1 MLAAHMN
8 TLKIAPVLLA
18 TAIAL
23 LVLPLAA
30 QAQYVVPPDN
40 SAVNQYTETVPT
52 AGGGQDTDRQG
63 KKRHSPAEV
72 LGAGNAKRLEAQG
85 PQGRAAAEVAAA
97 TAPAGDLPPAAP
109 TVETEVGA
117 QAKQGG
123 TGNVPE
129 ADAASSPAVSP
140 LSSDSSGSSG
150 LGEVIA
156 QATGSSSSG
165 EMGLL
170 LPLVIVAALAWSLSY
185 FWRQRRRVG

>member
-1 MLAAHMN
+1 ML
-8 TLKIAPVLLA
+8 IATAFALLA
-18 TAIAL
+18 
-23 LVLPLAA
+23 LPPAA
-30 QAQYVVPPDN
+30 PAQYVVPPDN

-63 KKRHSPAEV
+63 KKRRSADEV
-72 LGAGNAKRLEAQG
+72 LGAGNAAQLEAQG

-97 TAPAGDLPPAAP
+97 TAPEATSPQTAPAAD
-109 TVETEVGA
+109 TADGA
-117 QAKQGG
+117 RHKQGG
-123 TGNVPE
+123 TG
-129 ADAASSPAVSP
+129 DARGAETPSSPAVSSLTDDP
-140 LSSDSSGSSG
+140 SGSSG